1 MSAGAWIDDNTI
13 QLFPTSTPQLAGR
26 QDDDD
31 EALDDWLASMTV
43 PQFERILNALM
54 TRLGGTQ
61 ATMERLA

>member
-1 MSAGAWIDDNTI
+1 MAAGVWIDDNTI
-13 QLFPTSTPQLAGR
+13 QLFPSVTPELAGR

-54 TRLGGTQ
+54 ERLGGMHAAMQ
-61 ATMERLA
+61 HPA